1 MTKLQDGRY
10 KLILYAESVGKS
22 VMVFTTLECAKAIDS
37 YLEERK
43 REGDNL
49 SPESPLIRK
58 EFSWRD
64 ANKFE
69 PVSRNTIARLVEQ
82 AAMRAGIRSRSGG
95 KRHEMMLVHV
105 FRKHFNTSLKRARV
119 DNGVRKMLR
128 GHDIGLDKNY
138 MRLTEEEILAEYVK
152 AEEELTISEEPK
164 LRQEVDRLTIAN
176 ADVNVLKV
184 TVARQSE
191 ELDMMRRVL
200 EQVTKGGINPTPKRT
215 VEEENE
221 YLQWL
226 VEEREKAMAA

>member
-1 MTKLQDGRY
+1 M
-10 KLILYAESVGKS
+10 
-22 VMVFTTLECAKAIDS
+22 
-37 YLEERK
+37 
-43 REGDNL
+43 
-49 SPESPLIRK
+49 
-58 EFSWRD
+58 
-64 ANKFE
+64 
-69 PVSRNTIARLVEQ
+69 
-82 AAMRAGIRSRSGG
+82 
-95 KRHEMMLVHV
+95 
-105 FRKHFNTSLKRARV
+105 
-119 DNGVRKMLR
+119 
-128 GHDIGLDKNY
+128 DKNY